1 MSFFRSIRFR
11 LSVQYSALVFGIG
24 GALLGLVY
32 LAVQFWLDNQS
43 MTRYV
48 ISGEPVWLNNDLVG
62 FVPDLTDHEM
72 FMIETV
78 YNEIVLREVAR
89 FTAFGLA
96 ALFLLSLV
104 VGWFMSGRVLKPI
117 DQITRKAQAIEASDL
132 SQRIALQGPDDELT
146 RLGST
151 IDSMLERL
159 DRAFGGQRRFLA
171 DTSHDLRTP
180 LAVIRSNIEVALDD
194 PGTDIDGWR
203 ETGGIVKRNVEKM
216 AEMIDGLLAVARA
229 ETTNSAPTRLHLD
242 HLVTRKARDYQPVI
256 FEAGIRIS
264 AESESVEV
272 LGVELALE
280 RALANLVDNAV
291 RVAPVGSTI
300 RIACGIESGWAFLAV
315 DDSGPGLELDDGQ
328 VPIGMGLSIVERVV
342 AAHGGRLVAFPGS
355 TGTGT
360 TMVMW
365 LPIEGSKIPH
375 PNNSPFTDVE

>member
-1 MSFFRSIRFR
+1 VSFFRSIRFR

-24 GALLGLVY
+24 GALLSLVY
-32 LAVQFWLDNQS
+32 IAVRSWLHNQS

-48 ISGEPVWLNNDLVG
+48 ISGEPVRINNDLVG

-78 YNEIVLREVAR
+78 YNDIVLNEVAR

-117 DQITRKAQAIEASDL
+117 DQITRKAQEIEASDL
-132 SQRIALQGPDDELT
+132 SQRIDLNGPDDELT

-159 DRAFGGQRRFLA
+159 DRAFGSQRRFLA

-194 PGTDIDGWR
+194 PETAVEEWR
-203 ETGGIVKRNVEKM
+203 ETAGIVNRNVEKM

-229 ETTNSAPTRLHLD
+229 ETASSSPAPVNLD
-242 HLVTRKARDYQPVI
+242 HLVTRKARDYQPVV
-256 FEAGIRIS
+256 FEAGIHVS
-264 AESESVEV
+264 AEPGQV
-272 LGVELALE
+272 GVMGVDLALE
-280 RALANLVDNAV
+280 RALANLVDNAMQ
-291 RVAPVGSTI
+291 VAPVGSTI
-300 RIACGIESGWAFLAV
+300 RIASGSQSGWAYLAV
-315 DDSGPGLELDDGQ
+315 DDAGPGLLLDDEEM
-328 VPIGMGLSIVERVV
+328 PIGLGLSIVERVV
-342 AAHGGRLVAFPGS
+342 VGHGGRLATYPGS
-355 TGTGT
+355 SGAGT

-365 LPIEGSKIPH
+365 LPLAGCKTPH
-375 PNNSPFTDVE
+375 PNNSPLTVV